1 MRSGDVVV
9 LLSARQLLAD
19 IVEREEH
26 FHVQTLIPEPSIEA
40 LDEAVLD
47 RLAWPNNI
55 QLYPVAVS
63 PGVHDATGK
72 LTPIAHGEGPG
83 CAPLE
88 HNRL

>member
-1 MRSGDVVV
+1 
-9 LLSARQLLAD
+9 
-19 IVEREEH
+19 
-26 FHVQTLIPEPSIEA
+26 
-40 LDEAVLD
+40 
-47 RLAWPNNI
+47 
-55 QLYPVAVS
+55 VAVS